1 MSQFNLNKYLIKQPY
16 PSSKYYPY
24 PEPTNTYGVNP
35 LTLNSIQN
43 VDIDDLQQIFAKGI
57 SDERDSKAT
66 QKILTKKLFEE
77 SQQLKDIKAAIQ
89 EAKLNQMRCQQIEQK
104 QMLKLQDIIKD
115 AEKDEMIYAT
125 LEKERQKQKE
135 IDDKKQKE
143 YLKTKGM
150 ILEQIREKE
159 RLKEED
165 AKKEYEKDQIET
177 KRLMDQILE
186 EDRREKEKE
195 ERKKEINK
203 QYMLATMAEREA
215 RKRRE
220 LEDEILENAQMK
232 KYLDEK
238 AKRESGIKAQ
248 KDALQ
253 AEKDRIFKKLSEDN
267 AREKAEK
274 DYWENVRNELQI
286 LRDEKKR
293 RLADLE
299 EREKRRKMREDVI
312 NSALIQMK
320 EKQKKKEDEAKM
332 EEEFKKQL
340 KEQYALEAKKEVEN
354 MEKRKLKEKEFQ
366 EEVERLWKIKLDQ
379 YRTQKEQEIKELEEQ
394 KRREEEERILIEQE
408 KVRLI
413 KENEEI
419 LRKYNTNSYNKL
431 IQIVKHP
438 YISKMN
444 IEKTPKNKDIIY
456 NNIFGNLNPNPPSV
470 YPKYTHIKNFVYDI
484 NIQDI
489 HKNLNM
495 VNYPMY
501 NATMNNNY
509 DTYPTESEYRLW
521 MKKNNQKFMQYA
533 GGSPIREN
541 TCYLKN
547 APRMR
552 DIINMQNQTGE
563 NFGKVTSSSM
573 LPEINSFRSFANK
586 PGTSYEKSR
595 MNYNIVNQPMR
606 SVNNFTLERND
617 VHDRIMTDGNINN
630 NNTQRFEGNQK
641 VAEMI

>member
-495 VNYPMY
+495 GNYPMY

-552 DIINMQNQTGE
+552 DVINMQNQTGE

-606 SVNNFTLERND
+606 SVNNFNLERND

>member
-1 MSQFNLNKYLIKQPY
+1 MSQFNLNKYQIKQPY

-43 VDIDDLQQIFAKGI
+43 VDIDDLQHIFSKGI
-57 SDERDSKAT
+57 SDERDSKLSK
-66 QKILTKKLFEE
+66 KILTKKLFEE

-89 EAKLNQMRCQQIEQK
+89 EAKLNQIRCQQIEQK
-104 QMLKLQDIIKD
+104 QMLKLQNIIKD
-115 AEKDEMIYAT
+115 AEKDEVIWSN

-143 YLKTKGM
+143 YFKTKGM

-159 RLKEED
+159 RLKEEE
-165 AKKEYEKDQIET
+165 AKKEYERDQIET
-177 KRLMDQILE
+177 KRIMDRILE
-186 EDRREKEKE
+186 ENKREKENE

-203 QYMLATMAEREA
+203 QFMLASMAQREE

-220 LEDEILENAQMK
+220 IEDEILENEEMR
-232 KYLDEK
+232 KYLEEK

-248 KDALQ
+248 KDAIQ
-253 AEKDRIFKKLSEDN
+253 AEKDRIFKKLSDDN

-274 DYWENVRNELQI
+274 DYWESVRNELQI

-332 EEEFKKQL
+332 EEIFKKEL
-340 KEQYALEAKKEVEN
+340 KEQYALEAKKEMEN

-366 EEVERLWKIKLDQ
+366 EEVERLWKIRLEQ
-379 YRTQKEQEIKELEEQ
+379 YRAQKEQDIKELEEQ
-394 KRREEEERILIEQE
+394 KRREEEEKILIEQE
-408 KVRLI
+408 KIRLI
-413 KENEEI
+413 KENEDL
-419 LRKYNTNSYNKL
+419 LRKYNSNSYNKL
-431 IQIVKHP
+431 IQIVQHP

-444 IEKTPKNKDIIY
+444 MERTPKNKDIIY

-495 VNYPMY
+495 SNYPMY
-501 NATMNNNY
+501 NATLNNNY
-509 DTYPTESEYRLW
+509 DTYPKEGEYRIW
-521 MKKNNQKFMQYA
+521 MNKNNQKVMQYA

-552 DIINMQNQTGE
+552 DVINMQNQTGE
-563 NFGKVTSSSM
+563 NFGKVYSSSM

-595 MNYNIVNQPMR
+595 MNFNIVNQPMR
-606 SVNNFTLERND
+606 SNNNFTLERND
-617 VHDRIMTDGNINN
+617 GHERVMTEENINTN
-630 NNTQRFEGNQK
+630 KQRFEGNER
-641 VAEMI
+641 VADMI

>member
-165 AKKEYEKDQIET
+165 AKKEYEKDQIKT

-379 YRTQKEQEIKELEEQ
+379 YRIQKEQEIKELEEQ

-495 VNYPMY
+495 GNYPMY

-552 DIINMQNQTGE
+552 DVINMQNQTGE

-606 SVNNFTLERND
+606 SVNNFSLERND

>member
-1 MSQFNLNKYLIKQPY
+1 MSQFNLNKYQIKQPY

-43 VDIDDLQQIFAKGI
+43 VDIDDLQHIFSKGI
-57 SDERDSKAT
+57 SDERDSKLSK
-66 QKILTKKLFEE
+66 KILTKKLFEE

-89 EAKLNQMRCQQIEQK
+89 EAKLNQIRCQQIEQK
-104 QMLKLQDIIKD
+104 QMIKLQNIIKD
-115 AEKDEMIYAT
+115 AEKDEVIWSN

-143 YLKTKGM
+143 YFKTKGM

-159 RLKEED
+159 RLKEEE
-165 AKKEYEKDQIET
+165 AKKEYERDQIET
-177 KRLMDQILE
+177 KRIMDRILE
-186 EDRREKEKE
+186 ENKREKENE

-203 QYMLATMAEREA
+203 QFMLASMAQREE

-220 LEDEILENAQMK
+220 IEDEILENEEMR
-232 KYLDEK
+232 KYLEEK
-238 AKRESGIKAQ
+238 AKRESGLKAQ
-248 KDALQ
+248 KDAIQ
-253 AEKDRIFKKLSEDN
+253 AEKDRIFKKLSDDN

-274 DYWENVRNELQI
+274 DYWESVRNELQI

-332 EEEFKKQL
+332 EEIFKKEL
-340 KEQYALEAKKEVEN
+340 KEQYALEAKKEMEN

-366 EEVERLWKIKLDQ
+366 EEVERLWKIRLEQ
-379 YRTQKEQEIKELEEQ
+379 YRAQKEQDIKELEEQ
-394 KRREEEERILIEQE
+394 KRREEEEKILIEQE
-408 KVRLI
+408 KIRLI
-413 KENEEI
+413 KENEDL
-419 LRKYNTNSYNKL
+419 LRKYNSNSYNKL
-431 IQIVKHP
+431 IQIVQHP

-444 IEKTPKNKDIIY
+444 MERTPKNKDIIY

-495 VNYPMY
+495 SNYPMY
-501 NATMNNNY
+501 NATLNNNY
-509 DTYPTESEYRLW
+509 DTYPKEGEYRIW
-521 MKKNNQKFMQYA
+521 MNKNNQKVMQYA

-552 DIINMQNQTGE
+552 DVINMQNQTGE
-563 NFGKVTSSSM
+563 NFGKVYSSSM

-595 MNYNIVNQPMR
+595 MNFNIVNQPMR
-606 SVNNFTLERND
+606 SNNNFTLERND
-617 VHDRIMTDGNINN
+617 GHERVMTDENINTN
-630 NNTQRFEGNQK
+630 KQRFEGNER
-641 VAEMI
+641 VADMI

>member
-495 VNYPMY
+495 GNYPMY

-509 DTYPTESEYRLW
+509 DTYTTESEYRLW

-552 DIINMQNQTGE
+552 DVINMQNQTGE

-606 SVNNFTLERND
+606 SVNNFSLERND

>member
-248 KDALQ
+248 KDAIQ

-495 VNYPMY
+495 GNYPMY

-552 DIINMQNQTGE
+552 DVINMQNQTGE

>member
-1 MSQFNLNKYLIKQPY
+1 MSQFNLNKYQIKQPY

-43 VDIDDLQQIFAKGI
+43 VDIDDLQHIFSKGI
-57 SDERDSKAT
+57 SDERDSKLSK
-66 QKILTKKLFEE
+66 KILTKKLFEE

-89 EAKLNQMRCQQIEQK
+89 EAKLNQIRCQQIEQK
-104 QMLKLQDIIKD
+104 QMLKLQNIIKD
-115 AEKDEMIYAT
+115 AEKDEVIWSN

-143 YLKTKGM
+143 YFKTKGM

-159 RLKEED
+159 RLKEEE
-165 AKKEYEKDQIET
+165 AKKEYERDQIET
-177 KRLMDQILE
+177 KRIMDRILE
-186 EDRREKEKE
+186 ENKREKENE

-203 QYMLATMAEREA
+203 QFMLASMAQREE

-220 LEDEILENAQMK
+220 IEDEILENEEMR
-232 KYLDEK
+232 KYLEEK
-238 AKRESGIKAQ
+238 AKRESGLKAQ
-248 KDALQ
+248 KDAIQ
-253 AEKDRIFKKLSEDN
+253 AEKDRIFKKLSDDN

-274 DYWENVRNELQI
+274 DYWESVRNELQI

-332 EEEFKKQL
+332 EEIFKKEL
-340 KEQYALEAKKEVEN
+340 KEQYALEAKKEMEN

-366 EEVERLWKIKLDQ
+366 EEVERLWKIRLEQ
-379 YRTQKEQEIKELEEQ
+379 YRAQKEQDIKELEEQ
-394 KRREEEERILIEQE
+394 KRREEEEKILIEQE
-408 KVRLI
+408 KIRLI
-413 KENEEI
+413 KENEDL
-419 LRKYNTNSYNKL
+419 LRKYNSNSYNKL
-431 IQIVKHP
+431 IQIVQHP

-444 IEKTPKNKDIIY
+444 MERTPKNKDIIY

-495 VNYPMY
+495 SNYPMY
-501 NATMNNNY
+501 NATLNNNY
-509 DTYPTESEYRLW
+509 DTYPKEGEYRIW
-521 MKKNNQKFMQYA
+521 MNKNNQKVMQYA

-552 DIINMQNQTGE
+552 DVINMQNQTGE
-563 NFGKVTSSSM
+563 NFGKVYSSSM

-595 MNYNIVNQPMR
+595 MNFNIVNQPMR
-606 SVNNFTLERND
+606 STNNFNFERND
-617 VHDRIMTDGNINN
+617 THERIMTDGNIENS
-630 NNTQRFEGNQK
+630 TQKYEGNQR
-641 VAEMI
+641 VADMI

>member
-165 AKKEYEKDQIET
+165 AKKEYEKDQIKT

-203 QYMLATMAEREA
+203 QFMLASMAQREE

-220 LEDEILENAQMK
+220 IEDEILENEEMR
-232 KYLDEK
+232 KYLEEK
-238 AKRESGIKAQ
+238 AKRESGLKAQ
-248 KDALQ
+248 KDAIQ
-253 AEKDRIFKKLSEDN
+253 AEKDRIFKKLSDDN

-274 DYWENVRNELQI
+274 DYWESVRNELQI

-332 EEEFKKQL
+332 EEIFKKEL
-340 KEQYALEAKKEVEN
+340 KEQYALEAKKEMEN

-366 EEVERLWKIKLDQ
+366 EEVERLWKIRLEQ
-379 YRTQKEQEIKELEEQ
+379 YRAQKEQDIKELEEQ
-394 KRREEEERILIEQE
+394 KRREEEEKILIEQE
-408 KVRLI
+408 KIRLI
-413 KENEEI
+413 KENEDL
-419 LRKYNTNSYNKL
+419 LRKYNSNSYNKL
-431 IQIVKHP
+431 IQIVQHP

-444 IEKTPKNKDIIY
+444 MERTPKNKDIIY

-495 VNYPMY
+495 GNYPMY

-552 DIINMQNQTGE
+552 DVINMQNQTGE

>member
-379 YRTQKEQEIKELEEQ
+379 YRIQKEQEIKELEEQ

-495 VNYPMY
+495 GNYPMY

-509 DTYPTESEYRLW
+509 DTYPSESEYRLW

-552 DIINMQNQTGE
+552 DVINMQNQTGE

-606 SVNNFTLERND
+606 SVNNFSLERND

>member
-495 VNYPMY
+495 GNYPMY

-552 DIINMQNQTGE
+552 DVINMQNQTGE

>member
-165 AKKEYEKDQIET
+165 AKKEYEKDQIKT

-495 VNYPMY
+495 GNYPMY

-552 DIINMQNQTGE
+552 DVINMQNQTGE

-606 SVNNFTLERND
+606 SVNNFSLERND

>member
-1 MSQFNLNKYLIKQPY
+1 MSQFNLNKYQIKQPY

-57 SDERDSKAT
+57 SDERDSKISN
-66 QKILTKKLFEE
+66 KILTKKLFEE
-77 SQQLKDIKAAIQ
+77 SQQIKDIKAAIQ

-104 QMLKLQDIIKD
+104 QILKLQNLIKD
-115 AEKDEMIYAT
+115 AEKDEMIYQT

-135 IDDKKQKE
+135 IDDKRQQE
-143 YLKTKGM
+143 YLRTKGM
-150 ILEQIREKE
+150 ILDQIREKE

-165 AKKEYEKDQIET
+165 SKKEYEKDQIET
-177 KRLMDQILE
+177 KRIMDKILE
-186 EDRREKEKE
+186 ENKREKEKE

-203 QYMLATMAEREA
+203 QYMLATMQEREA
-215 RKRRE
+215 RKKRE
-220 LEDEILENAQMK
+220 LEDEIIENAEMK

-238 AKRESGIKAQ
+238 AKRESGIKAH

-253 AEKDRIFKKLSEDN
+253 AEKERIFKKLSEDN

-332 EEEFKKQL
+332 EEVFKKQL
-340 KEQYALEAKKEVEN
+340 KEQYALEAKKELEN
-354 MEKRKLKEKEFQ
+354 LEKKKLKEKEFQ
-366 EEVERLWKIKLDQ
+366 EEVERLWKIRLDQ
-379 YRTQKEQEIKELEEQ
+379 YRAQKEQDIKELEEQ

-408 KVRLI
+408 KIRLI

-444 IEKTPKNKDIIY
+444 IEKSPKNKDIIY

-495 VNYPMY
+495 GNYPMY

-509 DTYPTESEYRLW
+509 DTYPKEGEYRIW
-521 MKKNNQKFMQYA
+521 MAKNNQKFMQYA

-552 DIINMQNQTGE
+552 DVINMQNQTGE
-563 NFGKVTSSSM
+563 NFGKVNSSSM

-595 MNYNIVNQPMR
+595 MNFNIVNQPMR
-606 SVNNFTLERND
+606 STNNFNFERND
-617 VHDRIMTDGNINN
+617 THERIMTDGNIENS
-630 NNTQRFEGNQK
+630 TQKYEGNQR
-641 VAEMI
+641 VADMI

>member
-1 MSQFNLNKYLIKQPY
+1 MSQFNLNKYQIKQPY

-43 VDIDDLQQIFAKGI
+43 VDIDDLQHIFSKGI
-57 SDERDSKAT
+57 SDERDSKLSK
-66 QKILTKKLFEE
+66 KILTKKLFEE

-89 EAKLNQMRCQQIEQK
+89 EAKLNQIRCQQIEQK
-104 QMLKLQDIIKD
+104 QMIKLQNIIKD
-115 AEKDEMIYAT
+115 AEKDEVIWSN
-125 LEKERQKQKE
+125 LEKERQIQKE

-143 YLKTKGM
+143 YFKTKGM

-159 RLKEED
+159 RLKEEE
-165 AKKEYEKDQIET
+165 AKKEYERDQIET
-177 KRLMDQILE
+177 KRIMDRILE
-186 EDRREKEKE
+186 ENKREKENE

-203 QYMLATMAEREA
+203 QFMLASMAQREE

-220 LEDEILENAQMK
+220 IEDEILENEEMR
-232 KYLDEK
+232 KYLEEK

-248 KDALQ
+248 KDAIQ
-253 AEKDRIFKKLSEDN
+253 AEKDRIFKKLSDDN

-274 DYWENVRNELQI
+274 DYWESVRNELQI

-332 EEEFKKQL
+332 EEIFKKEL
-340 KEQYALEAKKEVEN
+340 KEQYALEAKKEMEN

-366 EEVERLWKIKLDQ
+366 EEVERLWKIRLEQ
-379 YRTQKEQEIKELEEQ
+379 YRAQKEQDIKELEEQ
-394 KRREEEERILIEQE
+394 KRREEEEKILIEQE
-408 KVRLI
+408 KIRLI
-413 KENEEI
+413 KENEDL
-419 LRKYNTNSYNKL
+419 LRKYNSNSYNKL
-431 IQIVKHP
+431 IQIVQHP

-444 IEKTPKNKDIIY
+444 MERTPKNKDIIY

-495 VNYPMY
+495 SNYPMY
-501 NATMNNNY
+501 NATLNNNY
-509 DTYPTESEYRLW
+509 DTYPKEGEYRIW
-521 MKKNNQKFMQYA
+521 MNKNNQKVMQYA

-552 DIINMQNQTGE
+552 DVINMQNQTGE
-563 NFGKVTSSSM
+563 NFGKVYSSSM

-595 MNYNIVNQPMR
+595 MNFNIVNQPMR
-606 SVNNFTLERND
+606 SNNNFTLERND
-617 VHDRIMTDGNINN
+617 GHERVMTEENINTN
-630 NNTQRFEGNQK
+630 KQRFEGNER
-641 VAEMI
+641 VADMI

>member
-1 MSQFNLNKYLIKQPY
+1 MSQFNLNKYQIKQPY

-43 VDIDDLQQIFAKGI
+43 VDIDDLQHIFSKGI
-57 SDERDSKAT
+57 SDERDSKLSK
-66 QKILTKKLFEE
+66 KILTKKLFEE

-89 EAKLNQMRCQQIEQK
+89 EAKLNQIRCQQIEQK
-104 QMLKLQDIIKD
+104 QMIKLQNIIKD
-115 AEKDEMIYAT
+115 AEKDEVIWSN

-143 YLKTKGM
+143 YFKTKGM

-159 RLKEED
+159 RLKEEE
-165 AKKEYEKDQIET
+165 AKKEYERDQIET
-177 KRLMDQILE
+177 KRIMDRILE
-186 EDRREKEKE
+186 ENKREKENE

-203 QYMLATMAEREA
+203 QFMLASMAQREE

-220 LEDEILENAQMK
+220 IEDEILENEEMR
-232 KYLDEK
+232 KYLEEK
-238 AKRESGIKAQ
+238 AKRESGLKAQ
-248 KDALQ
+248 KDAIQ
-253 AEKDRIFKKLSEDN
+253 AEKDRIFKKLSDDN

-274 DYWENVRNELQI
+274 DYWESVRNELQI

-332 EEEFKKQL
+332 EEIFKKEL
-340 KEQYALEAKKEVEN
+340 KEQYALEAKKEMEN

-366 EEVERLWKIKLDQ
+366 EEVERLWKIRLEQ
-379 YRTQKEQEIKELEEQ
+379 YRAQKEQDIKELEEQ
-394 KRREEEERILIEQE
+394 KRREEEEKILIEQE
-408 KVRLI
+408 KIRLI
-413 KENEEI
+413 KENEDL
-419 LRKYNTNSYNKL
+419 LRKYNSNSYNKL
-431 IQIVKHP
+431 IQIVQHP

-444 IEKTPKNKDIIY
+444 MERTPKNKDIIY

-495 VNYPMY
+495 SNYPMY
-501 NATMNNNY
+501 NATLNNNY
-509 DTYPTESEYRLW
+509 DTYPKEGEYRIW
-521 MKKNNQKFMQYA
+521 MNKNNQKVMQYA

-552 DIINMQNQTGE
+552 DVINMQNQTGE
-563 NFGKVTSSSM
+563 NFGKVYSSSM

-595 MNYNIVNQPMR
+595 MNFNIVNQPMR
-606 SVNNFTLERND
+606 SNNNFTLERND
-617 VHDRIMTDGNINN
+617 GHERVMTEENINTN
-630 NNTQRFEGNQK
+630 KQRFEGNER
-641 VAEMI
+641 VADMI

>member
-1 MSQFNLNKYLIKQPY
+1 MSQFNLNKYQIKQPY

-43 VDIDDLQQIFAKGI
+43 VDIDDLQHIFSKGI
-57 SDERDSKAT
+57 SDERDSKLSK
-66 QKILTKKLFEE
+66 KILTKKLFEE

-89 EAKLNQMRCQQIEQK
+89 EAKLNQIRCQQIEQK
-104 QMLKLQDIIKD
+104 QMLKLQNIIKD
-115 AEKDEMIYAT
+115 AEKDEVIWSN

-143 YLKTKGM
+143 YFKTKGM

-159 RLKEED
+159 RLKEEE
-165 AKKEYEKDQIET
+165 AKKEYERDQIET
-177 KRLMDQILE
+177 KRIMDRILE
-186 EDRREKEKE
+186 ENKREKENE

-203 QYMLATMAEREA
+203 QFMLASMAQREE

-220 LEDEILENAQMK
+220 IEDEILENEEMR
-232 KYLDEK
+232 KYLEEK
-238 AKRESGIKAQ
+238 AKRESGLKAQ
-248 KDALQ
+248 KDAIQ
-253 AEKDRIFKKLSEDN
+253 AEKDRIFKKLSDDN

-274 DYWENVRNELQI
+274 DYWESVRNELQI

-332 EEEFKKQL
+332 EEIFKKEL
-340 KEQYALEAKKEVEN
+340 KEQYALEAKKEMEN

-366 EEVERLWKIKLDQ
+366 EEVERLWKIRLEQ
-379 YRTQKEQEIKELEEQ
+379 YRAQKEQDIKELEEQ
-394 KRREEEERILIEQE
+394 KRREEEEKILIEQE
-408 KVRLI
+408 KIRLI
-413 KENEEI
+413 KENEDL
-419 LRKYNTNSYNKL
+419 LRKYNSNSYNKL
-431 IQIVKHP
+431 IQIVQHP

-444 IEKTPKNKDIIY
+444 MERTPKNKDIIY

-495 VNYPMY
+495 SNYPMY
-501 NATMNNNY
+501 NATLNNNY
-509 DTYPTESEYRLW
+509 DTYPKEGEYRIW
-521 MKKNNQKFMQYA
+521 MNKNNQKVMQYA

-552 DIINMQNQTGE
+552 DVINMQNQTGE
-563 NFGKVTSSSM
+563 NFGKVYSSSM

-595 MNYNIVNQPMR
+595 MNFNIVNQPMR
-606 SVNNFTLERND
+606 SNNNFTLERND
-617 VHDRIMTDGNINN
+617 GHERVMTDENINTN
-630 NNTQRFEGNQK
+630 KQRFEGNER
-641 VAEMI
+641 VADMI